1 MQDVI
6 VGKKWRLNNNTT
18 GFLLGNNGIFYSIV
32 ECGQYGI
39 GDWIIDGDL
48 IKYRYYQN
56 SQEVT
61 ILYGSVSEYSST
73 QIKLLNSSD
82 PTITITD
89 VYTTN
94 YIEECTYV
102 PDDSF
107 EAYLEGQGIGNGVP
121 NDDYVATS
129 NIKNVTEL
137 NLAFAPYILPVADLT
152 GIEDFT
158 ALTTLYCPSYQLTT
172 LDVSNNTALTTLS
185 CGGYSGQQ
193 GQLTS
198 LDVSNNPAL
207 THLHCQYN
215 QLTTL
220 NVSQNTAL
228 TRLYC
233 DNNQLTSLDI
243 SQNTALTRLVCQ
255 NNQLTTLD
263 VSTNTALTHLHCMD
277 NQLTSLDVSQ
287 NTALIYLDCRFNQ
300 LTTLDVRNGN
310 NVGMHCSN
318 NPNLTCINVNDT
330 AWSTFNMTF
339 GNGNIDPQH
348 YFSENCP

>member
-1 MQDVI
+1 MKKLLLILLCLPLLFTTCKKEIEELTMQDVI

-56 SQEVT
+56 SQEVI

-73 QIKLLNSSD
+73 QIKLLNYSD

-129 NIKNVTEL
+129 NIKNVTDL
-137 NLAFAPYILPVADLT
+137 NLSGMVQGNLPVADLT

-158 ALTTLYCPSYQLTT
+158 ALTSLNCQYNQLTS
-172 LDVSNNTALTTLS
+172 LDVSQNTALTILN
-185 CGGYSGQQ
+185 CGGIPGQQ

-207 THLHCQYN
+207 TQ
-215 QLTTL
+215 
-220 NVSQNTAL
+220 
-228 TRLYC
+228 LYC
-233 DNNQLTSLDI
+233 SY
-243 SQNTALTRLVCQ
+243 
-255 NNQLTTLD
+255 NQLTTLD
-263 VSTNTALTHLHCMD
+263 VSNNTALETFYCFD
-277 NQLTSLDVSQ
+277 
-287 NTALIYLDCRFNQ
+287 NQ
-300 LTTLDVRNGN
+300 LTTLDGRNGHN
-310 NVGMHCSN
+310 FLMFCLS
-318 NPNLTCINVNDT
+318 NPNLTCINVNDA
-330 AWSTFNMTF
+330 AWATFNMTF

-348 YFSENCP
+348 YFSEQCP